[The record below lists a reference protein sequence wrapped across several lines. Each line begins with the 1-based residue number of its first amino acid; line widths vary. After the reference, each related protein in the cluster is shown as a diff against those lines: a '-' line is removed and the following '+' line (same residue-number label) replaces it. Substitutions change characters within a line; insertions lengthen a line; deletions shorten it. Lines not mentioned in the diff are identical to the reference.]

1 MIKNVSK
8 ADVAF
13 IKRSLRFTKKNKEL
27 NDKDTNR
34 MNYLLENLD
43 KDESHD
49 VFAYIYE
56 ILQKNMFS

>member
-49 VFAYIYE
+49 VFTYIYE

>member
-13 IKRSLRFTKKNKEL
+13 INKEL